1 MGPDTRPQ
9 ETYLQT
15 APSRRLKDP
24 VDEVPVIGVLVI
36 EDPAPPTSAP
46 EQSLTSL
53 SLKKKEVTHE
63 LVASCLRRAG
73 NPPITGKR
81 DFKGKRVHV
90 VQIGLG
96 TNATFIQNVASPY
109 YEGWDKGIEWILQ
122 CVSSAVIPSTLTGV
136 AVELILRASVVV

>member
-9 ETYLQT
+9 QTYLQT

-24 VDEVPVIGVLVI
+24 VDEVPVSEIFVV
-36 EDPAPPTSAP
+36 EDPAPLTSAP

-53 SLKKKEVTHE
+53 SLKKEELTDE
-63 LVASCLRRAG
+63 LVASSLSRAD

-96 TNATFIQNVASPY
+96 TNATSI
-109 YEGWDKGIEWILQ
+109 
-122 CVSSAVIPSTLTGV
+122 
-136 AVELILRASVVV
+136 